1 MEAIRHDP
9 GQPAH
14 AAAASIGSCS
24 AERRGDINSALMPI
38 LFLIVFIDLVGFG
51 LIIPLLPFYAE
62 RFAASPLQMTM
73 LFAIYSLMSML
84 TAPLWGRLSDR
95 IGRRPVLMASMAAAA
110 LAYLGLAFAAALWM
124 VFVARAFAGACA
136 GNIAAAQAY
145 IADVT
150 PPEQRAKGMG
160 MIGAAF
166 GLGFIIGPVLGGV
179 VAGNDLPTADLETP
193 GLIAA
198 GLSFS
203 AFLGVILWL
212 TESHSSGRAISSRG
226 RIAAARNALNRPV
239 LARLIAVFFLATL
252 AFSGMETTFAWWAIA
267 QFGWG
272 PRSIGFVFFYVGVLS
287 VLMQGVLIGSLTR
300 RFGEERLMLGGLGAI
315 ALGLLVLP
323 VARGLPTLIVALTA
337 LALGMGAMQPSLNS
351 LISRRAGTGE
361 QGEVMGVAQSVGSLS
376 RVLGPIIAGLLF
388 AEVGRGSPFLWGAAL
403 VGCALLIGWRVPR
416 PTAADATCSARRPQP
431 PLGPAQ

>member
-1 MEAIRHDP
+1 
-9 GQPAH
+9 
-14 AAAASIGSCS
+14 
-24 AERRGDINSALMPI
+24 MPI

-51 LIIPLLPFYAE
+51 LVIPLLPYYAQ
-62 RFAASPLQMTM
+62 RFTASPLQMTL
-73 LFAIYSLMSML
+73 LFAVYSLMSML
-84 TAPLWGRLSDR
+84 AAPLWGRLSDR

-110 LAYLGLAFAAALWM
+110 LAYLGIAFATELWM
-124 VFVARAFAGACA
+124 LIAARGFAGACA

-179 VAGNDLPTADLETP
+179 IAGNDVATADLQSP

-198 GLSFS
+198 GLSFT
-203 AFLGVILWL
+203 AFLGVILL
-212 TESHSSGRAISSRG
+212 LPESLSPGRAPSSRG
-226 RIAAARNALNRPV
+226 RIAAARAALARPV
-239 LARLIAVFFLATL
+239 LVILLAVLFLATL

-272 PRSIGFVFFYVGVLS
+272 PRAIGFVFFYVGLLS
-287 VLMQGVLIGSLTR
+287 ALMQGGLIGPLTR

-323 VARGLPTLIVALTA
+323 FAREVPALVVALTA
-337 LALGMGAMQPSLNS
+337 LALGMGAMQPSLSS
-351 LISRRAGTGE
+351 LISRRAETDE

-376 RVLGPIIAGLLF
+376 RVLGPIIAGSLF
-388 AEVGRGSPFLWGAAL
+388 GEFGRRSPFLWGAAL
-403 VGCALLIGWRVPR
+403 VGCALLVGWRVPR
-416 PTAADATCSARRPQP
+416 GIAVASRPQP
-431 PLGPAQ
+431 PLGPAK

>member
-1 MEAIRHDP
+1 
-9 GQPAH
+9 
-14 AAAASIGSCS
+14 
-24 AERRGDINSALMPI
+24 MPI

-51 LIIPLLPFYAE
+51 LVIPLLPFYAE

-73 LFAIYSLMSML
+73 LFATFSAMSMI

-124 VFVARAFAGACA
+124 VFAARAFAGACA

-150 PPEQRAKGMG
+150 PPDQRARGMG

-179 VAGNDLPTADLETP
+179 VAGNDLATADLRTP

-198 GLSFS
+198 GLSVA
-203 AFLGVILWL
+203 AFLGVILL
-212 TESHSSGRAISSRG
+212 LPESLAPGQATASHG
-226 RIAAARNALNRPV
+226 RIAAARGALARPL
-239 LARLIAVFFLATL
+239 LARLLAVFFLAIL

-272 PRSIGFVFFYVGVLS
+272 PRSIGFVFFYVGLLS
-287 VLMQGVLIGSLTR
+287 ALMQGVLIGPLTK

-323 VARGLPTLIVALTA
+323 FARGLPVLAVALTA
-337 LALGMGAMQPSLNS
+337 LSLGMGAMQPSLNS
-351 LISRRAGTGE
+351 LISRRAGADQ

-376 RVLGPIIAGLLF
+376 RVLGPLIAGALF
-388 AEVGRGSPFLWGAAL
+388 TAFGRGSPFLWGAAL
-403 VGCALLIGWRVPR
+403 VGGALLVGWRVPR
-416 PTAADATCSARRPQP
+416 PVAAAPSPAATGAPRPQP
-431 PLGPAQ
+431 PLGPTA

>member
-1 MEAIRHDP
+1 MARP
-9 GQPAH
+9 
-14 AAAASIGSCS
+14 ASIGSCS
-24 AERRGDINSALMPI
+24 VERRRDINSALMPI

-51 LIIPLLPFYAE
+51 LVIPLLPFYAE
-62 RFAASPLQMTM
+62 RFTASPLEMTM
-73 LFAIYSLMSML
+73 LFATFSLMSML

-95 IGRRPVLMASMAAAA
+95 VGRRPVLMASMAAAA
-110 LAYLGLAFAAALWM
+110 LAYLGLAFASALWM
-124 VFVARAFAGACA
+124 LFLARAFAGACA

-179 VAGNDLPTADLETP
+179 VAGNDLATADLATP

-198 GLSFS
+198 GLSF
-203 AFLGVILWL
+203 AACLGVILL
-212 TESHSSGRAISSRG
+212 LPESLSSGRASGSLG
-226 RIAAARNALNRPV
+226 RIAAAKSALGRPV
-239 LARLIAVFFLATL
+239 LARLLAVFFLAIL

-272 PRSIGFVFFYVGVLS
+272 PRSIGFVFFYVGLLS
-287 VLMQGVLIGSLTR
+287 VLMQGVLIGALTR

-323 VARGLPTLIVALTA
+323 FAHGLPVLGVALTA
-337 LALGMGAMQPSLNS
+337 LAVGMGAMQPSLNS
-351 LISRRAGTGE
+351 LISRRAGAGE

-376 RVLGPIIAGLLF
+376 RVLGPIVAGSLF
-388 AEVGRGSPFLWGAAL
+388 GAVGPGSPFLLGAAL
-403 VGCALLIGWRVPR
+403 VGCALLVGWRVPQ
-416 PTAADATCSARRPQP
+416 PSASAANAANPGAPHPQP